1 MVARAREVGMEGMG
15 RGAGNTLQVEYLNW
29 PKIEDDLRT
38 RMRELDA
45 ARWAM
50 GEVLARVHGAVTA
63 SDELK
68 KQFAAQGASLKALGD
83 GLGLAPAEME
93 ALRLTAATFPAGE
106 RVSGVGWEHHRA
118 ASLLL
123 AGATTSARK
132 RWLRDAARH
141 GWSAIQLARRI
152 RAAGAVEQPV
162 AGGASG
168 GRRRPEPVA
177 RRNQGKSARK
187 KR

>member
-1 MVARAREVGMEGMG
+1 MDRSG
-15 RGAGNTLQVEYLNW
+15 RGSRNVLRVEYLNW
-29 PKIEDDLRT
+29 PKVEEDLRA

-50 GEVLARVHGAVTA
+50 GEVLARVHAATSA

-68 KQFAAQGASLKALGD
+68 RQFAAQGASLKALGASV
-83 GLGLAPAEME
+83 GLRPAEME
-93 ALRLTAATFPAGE
+93 ALRLTAATFPPRE

-118 ASLLL
+118 AAVHL
-123 AGATTSARK
+123 AAETPSARK
-132 RWLRDAARH
+132 KWLRDAARH
-141 GWSAIQLARRI
+141 GWSALQLARKI
-152 RAAGAVEQPV
+152 REAGSAAAEPGKPAR
-162 AGGASG
+162 
-168 GRRRPEPVA
+168 GRKAEVVA

>member
-1 MVARAREVGMEGMG
+1 MDRTG
-15 RGAGNTLQVEYLNW
+15 RGARNVLRVEYLNW
-29 PKIEDDLRT
+29 PKVEEDLRVH
-38 RMRELDA
+38 MRELDA

-50 GEVLARVHGAVTA
+50 GEVLARVQGAVAA
-63 SDELK
+63 SEELK
-68 KQFAAQGASLKALGD
+68 RQFAEQGASLKALGD

-93 ALRLTAATFPAGE
+93 ALRRTAATFPARE

-118 ASLLL
+118 AAALLPH
-123 AGATTSARK
+123 ASPSARK

-141 GWSAIQLARRI
+141 GWSAVQLARRLREAEKGDAPAGPGT
-152 RAAGAVEQPV
+152 RAP
-162 AGGASG
+162 
-168 GRRRPEPVA
+168 GRKAEAVA

>member
-1 MVARAREVGMEGMG
+1 MDRTG
-15 RGAGNTLQVEYLNW
+15 RGARNVLRVEYLNW
-29 PKIEDDLRT
+29 PKVEDDLRA

-50 GEVLARVHGAVTA
+50 GEVLARVHGAVSA
-63 SDELK
+63 SEELRR
-68 KQFAAQGASLKALGD
+68 QFADQGASLKALGD
-83 GLGLAPAEME
+83 GLGLAPAAME
-93 ALRLTAATFPAGE
+93 ALRRTAATFPAGE

-118 ASLLL
+118 TAALLPDASP
-123 AGATTSARK
+123 SARK

-141 GWSAIQLARRI
+141 GWSATQLARKL
-152 RAAGAVEQPV
+152 RAAEAAEAP
-162 AGGASG
+162 AGTGPKPRD
-168 GRRRPEPVA
+168 GRKAEAVA